1 VQTELRFRAMQC
13 PDTSFP
19 NECPLNNSQAALSI
33 LHLPPKDPD
42 SMAVK
47 VPGFKQ
53 SYNYGVMLDYQ

>member
-1 VQTELRFRAMQC
+1 MQC